1 MGLRSPIESVKT
13 LNKVSIV
20 QHFAL
25 IHLLIV
31 FATVMVILNVNL
43 VVVVIKQFVNHNAH
57 VDQVVLVDVHAATP
71 QLSATFVKL
80 MNALTSRMLF

>member
-1 MGLRSPIESVKT
+1 M
-13 LNKVSIV
+13 

-25 IHLLIV
+25 IPSLIA

-43 VVVVIKQFVNHNAH
+43 VVVVIKQFVNHNVH
-57 VDQVVLVDVHAATP
+57 VDPVALVDVHVDSL

-80 MNALTSRMLF
+80 TNALTSRTLF

>member
-1 MGLRSPIESVKT
+1 M
-13 LNKVSIV
+13 

-25 IHLLIV
+25 IPSLIV

-43 VVVVIKQFVNHNAH
+43 VVVVIKQFVNRNVH
-57 VDQVVLVDVHAATP
+57 VDQVALVDVHVDSP

-80 MNALTSRMLF
+80 MNALTSRTLF

>member
-1 MGLRSPIESVKT
+1 M
-13 LNKVSIV
+13 

-25 IHLLIV
+25 IPSLIV

-43 VVVVIKQFVNHNAH
+43 VAVVIKQFVNRNVH
-57 VDQVVLVDVHAATP
+57 VDQVALADVHVDSP

>member
-1 MGLRSPIESVKT
+1 M
-13 LNKVSIV
+13 

-25 IHLLIV
+25 IPSLIV

-43 VVVVIKQFVNHNAH
+43 VVVVIKQFVNRNVH
-57 VDQVVLVDVHAATP
+57 VDQVALVDVHVDSP

-80 MNALTSRMLF
+80 MNAPTSRTLF